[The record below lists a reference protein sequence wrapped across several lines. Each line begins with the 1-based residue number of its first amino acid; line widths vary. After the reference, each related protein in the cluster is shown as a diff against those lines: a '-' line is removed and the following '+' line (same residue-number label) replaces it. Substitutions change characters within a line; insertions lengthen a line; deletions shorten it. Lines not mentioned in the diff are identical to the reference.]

1 VPTSFDR
8 HTHVTPDGPGRFRV
22 MLDPSWWIVRGP
34 NGGYI
39 AALLVRA
46 LEAAVA
52 DPARQLRSLT
62 VHFLRPPE
70 EGPAEIEVSVDRQGR
85 TLTNLRATLVQK
97 GRLQATALAAF
108 AAARDTPSLHHAV
121 MPEVRPPEALTPRA
135 HRAIPIHQH
144 YELRFALGPASQDE
158 PRIREAVSGGW
169 IRLREGRA
177 LDAALLTAYSD
188 GWPPAVFAT
197 GELPPSMGGVPTI
210 DLTVHIRAT
219 LPAGVGPED
228 PVLVVFR
235 TRELEDGYLE
245 EDGELWSRGGQLL
258 AQVRQL
264 AVHM

>member
-8 HTHVTPDGPGRFRV
+8 HTRVTPDGPGRYLV
-22 MLDPSWWIVRGP
+22 TIDPSWWIIRGP
-34 NGGYI
+34 NGGYV

-52 DPARQLRSLT
+52 DSTRQLRSLT

-70 EGPAEIEVSVDRQGR
+70 QGPAQIEVSIDRQGR
-85 TLTNLRATLVQK
+85 TLTNLRATLLQH
-97 GRLQATALAAF
+97 GRPQATALAAF
-108 AAARDTPSLHHAV
+108 AAPRETASLHHAV
-121 MPEVRPPEALTPRA
+121 MPEVPPPEALTPREQGML
-135 HRAIPIHQH
+135 PIHQQ

-158 PRIREAVSGGW
+158 ARTREAVSGGW
-169 IRLREGRA
+169 IRLREERA

-210 DLTVHIRAT
+210 DLTVHIRAS
-219 LPAGVGPED
+219 LPGGVGPGD
-228 PVLVVFR
+228 PVLAVFR

-245 EDGELWSRGGQLL
+245 EDGELWSRDGQLL
-258 AQVRQL
+258 AQARQL

>member
-1 VPTSFDR
+1 VPTAFDR
-8 HTHVTPDGPGRFRV
+8 HTRVTPDGPGRFLV
-22 MLDPSWWIVRGP
+22 EIDPSWWIVRGP

-62 VHFLRPPE
+62 VHFLRPPR
-70 EGPAEIEVSVDRQGR
+70 EGPASIEVSVDRQGR
-85 TLTNLRATLVQK
+85 TLTNLRATLHQD
-97 GRLQATALAAF
+97 GRPQATALAAF
-108 AAARDTPSLHHAV
+108 AAARETPSLHHAV
-121 MPEVRPPEALTPRA
+121 MPEVPPPEAISPREA
-135 HRAIPIHQH
+135 AAIPIHQH
-144 YELRFALGPASQDE
+144 YELRFALGPTSPEE
-158 PRIREAVSGGW
+158 PRTREAVSGGW

-177 LDAALLTAYSD
+177 LDAALLAAYAD

-197 GELPPSMGGVPTI
+197 GELPPSIGGVPTI
-210 DLTVHIRAT
+210 DLTVHVRAT
-219 LPAGVGPED
+219 LPAGVGPTD
-228 PVLVVFR
+228 PVLAVFR

-245 EDGELWSRGGQLL
+245 EDGELWSPDGQLL